1 MRVRPRSTVPQSAP
15 AGWGTSSST
24 DTLPDPE
31 AGNAFAGAAD
41 PDLASAPA
49 STFPS
54 TSTSSSEITPV
65 PAPAPAHGHRSSG
78 TALAA
83 PGAAALRVL
92 TGYLVLLELVPSA
105 WVVPALGAIGTPSN
119 IFALLALLWHLVSWL
134 AGRSLPPA
142 LGTRAPRVVMCFL
155 AASMLLAYIS
165 LSQSSRAP
173 VATEVTAA
181 DRGLIGLAAW
191 IGVVVVSSTGIRD
204 YAQLQTLLRRA
215 VLMGS
220 AVAALGIFE
229 SFTAS
234 NPIAS
239 LHIPG
244 LNPVS
249 TADQFLTRAGL
260 TRPSSTAQHPLEL
273 AGVLTMLLPF
283 AIQQALDPAI
293 RGRVRKWAPVLLIGG
308 MIPLTVSRTSI
319 IGLVVVLVMLV
330 PTWRPARRWAAV
342 IFLAFGALGAKV
354 AVPGLGTTVVNMFS
368 ALTDGGDASTQ
379 ARTADYAG
387 VAPYIEQRLLFGRG
401 YGTFIPDL
409 YRYTDNMYLLSMV
422 ELGVFGTL
430 VIAAL
435 YLVGYRSGRLGRRL
449 YTDEA
454 RRELGQSFAAAMI
467 AGLVVSGTFDSLTF
481 PMFAGLTFL
490 LLGLAG
496 AYLGIAR
503 RDAQRGPEVAAPDPP
518 AHEFELDYG
527 HGYEHE
533 YADED
538 DDGFAALEQS
548 PSPALEPEPVSAAAP
563 VALAESDSGATTLVL
578 PVATDGDPPDSH
590 PPDVE
595 PPDRTSEDPPDTDPS
610 AAAESDESDESEKP
624 AEPAKP
630 DESEV
635 PTEGAEL
642 GDRLRSGVR
651 WSLINTISIRIGT
664 FLTGVVLARGLLGP
678 RDWGLY
684 AIGLTALAVLLSA
697 NELGVSLAIVR
708 WDGDVKR
715 FAPTVLTLSVASSTA
730 LYLLLFATAPAVAR
744 ALGASDATTMLRVLG
759 VSVIVDGIACVP
771 YGLLTRTFAQRRRMV
786 IDLANFL
793 ATTALTLGLAVEG
806 FGAMSFA
813 WGSIAGNVVALAG
826 CTIAAPGMLRPGWNR
841 EQARRLLAFGLPLA
855 GASLLVLAMLNTD
868 SIVVGATLGPFQ
880 LGLYQIAFNISSWP
894 VRVISEAAR
903 RVSLAGFS
911 RVADSKQAL
920 AASFGSG
927 LALLMAAAVPTC
939 VLLAVLP
946 KPLIHFVYGGQWTD
960 ASGALR
966 FLAVLGLLRIA
977 YELAYDC
984 LVAAGRR
991 RALIGVQGWWL
1002 AALIPVLIIAA
1013 RERGIAGVGFGHV
1026 LVAGPL
1032 VAPLFVWALARA
1044 GIPARTV
1051 LGACVRPLLGGLAM
1065 TAVCLAV
1072 LRLDLGETTGMFV
1085 AGGLSTA
1092 VYVPFVWPL
1101 IRIARGRGGA
1111 STAPAPDAASDQ
1123 SSPQA
1128 PAPDDG
1134 DARGEPDEDR
1144 GAQATQGAQGAH
1156 AAHHAKHD
1164 PPFEEDTVEIAV
1176 PELRRHW

>member
-1 MRVRPRSTVPQSAP
+1 MRVRPRGTVPPSASS
-15 AGWGTSSST
+15 GWGTSSST
-24 DTLPDPE
+24 DTL
-31 AGNAFAGAAD
+31 AD
-41 PDLASAPA
+41 PKVPDALAGIDDPAAASALAPA
-49 STFPS
+49 QTHTPTATHGRRSAGSAHAMPS
-54 TSTSSSEITPV
+54 T
-65 PAPAPAHGHRSSG
+65 AP
-78 TALAA
+78 LK
-83 PGAAALRVL
+83 VL

-105 WVVPALGAIGTPSN
+105 WVVPALGAVGTPAN
-119 IFALLALLWHLVSWL
+119 IFALLALLWHLITWFG
-134 AGRSLPPA
+134 GRGRPA
-142 LGTRAPRVVMCFL
+142 APGTRSPRVVMCFL
-155 AASMLLAYIS
+155 TASMLLAYIS
-165 LSQSSRAP
+165 LGQSDRAP

-181 DRGLIGLAAW
+181 DRGLIGLLAW

-215 VLMGS
+215 VVMGS
-220 AVAALGIFE
+220 VVGALGIYE

-293 RGRVRKWAPVLLIGG
+293 QGRLRKWAPVALIGG

-319 IGLVVVLVMLV
+319 IGLIVVLVMLV
-330 PTWRPARRWAAV
+330 PTWRPARRWAALG
-342 IFLAFGALGAKV
+342 FLAVGAAGAKV

-503 RDAQRGPEVAAPDPP
+503 RDALRGPESAAPEPP
-518 AHEFELDYG
+518 SRA
-527 HGYEHE
+527 YEHE
-533 YADED
+533 HGREYEPEYGREYEPEYEREYAYGIAE
-538 DDGFAALEQS
+538 LERS
-548 PSPALEPEPVSAAAP
+548 PSPTPGLAPAAASAA
-563 VALAESDSGATTLVL
+563 VAFAESDTGPPTLVL
-578 PVATDGDPPDSH
+578 PVATDDDTPGDEPDNQPPSVASGEPPESDPP
-590 PPDVE
+590 PD
-595 PPDRTSEDPPDTDPS
+595 DTSEDD
-610 AAAESDESDESEKP
+610 AAE
-624 AEPAKP
+624 
-630 DESEV
+630 
-635 PTEGAEL
+635 GAGL
-642 GDRLRSGVR
+642 GDKLRFGAR

-664 FLTGVVLARGLLGP
+664 FLTGVILARGLLGP

-708 WDGDVKR
+708 WDGDVRR

-771 YGLLTRTFAQRRRMV
+771 YGLLTRTFAQRQRMV

-793 ATTALTLGLAVEG
+793 ATTALTLGLAVAG
-806 FGAMSFA
+806 DGAMSFA

-826 CTIAAPGMLRPGWNR
+826 CAIAAPGMLRPGWNR

-911 RVADSKQAL
+911 RVADSKEAL

-927 LALLMAAAVPTC
+927 LALLMTAAVPFC
-939 VLLAVLP
+939 VLLGALP

-1013 RERGIAGVGFGHV
+1013 RTRGIAGVGFGHV
-1026 LVAGPL
+1026 IVAGPL
-1032 VAPLFVWALARA
+1032 VAPLFVWALSRA

-1051 LGACVRPLLGGLAM
+1051 LRACVRPVLGGCAM
-1065 TAVCLAV
+1065 TVVCLAV

-1085 AGGLSTA
+1085 AGGLALA

-1101 IRIARGRGGA
+1101 IRLARGRGGG
-1111 STAPAPDAASDQ
+1111 PAPDAAPDPD
-1123 SSPQA
+1123 PQG
-1128 PAPDDG
+1128 PAREG
-1134 DARGEPDEDR
+1134 DAQGDH
-1144 GAQATQGAQGAH
+1144 GAHRAHSAQGA
-1156 AAHHAKHD
+1156 KPD